1 MNTLT
6 LSSDEFFKTGFDN
19 FKVYHTESGQ
29 WINNKTEKVINA
41 FRCKKLGSEFFLET
55 CETIANSKTN
65 ILLESN
71 LKELQ
76 DDCIS
81 AAIANYI
88 EV

>member
-1 MNTLT
+1 MNTLV
-6 LSSDEFFKTGFDN
+6 SSADEFFKVGFDN
-19 FKVYHTESGQ
+19 SKVYYTETGQ
-29 WINNKTEKVINA
+29 WIDNKTEKVINA
-41 FRCKKLGSEFFLET
+41 FRCKKLGSEFVLET

-65 ILLESN
+65 TLLEIN

>member
-1 MNTLT
+1 MNTLI
-6 LSSDEFFKTGFDN
+6 LSNDEFFKTGFDN
-19 FKVYHTESGQ
+19 SKVYHTETGR
-29 WINNKTEKVINA
+29 WVNDKTEKVINA
-41 FRCKKLGSEFFLET
+41 FRCKKIGSEFVLEM

-71 LKELQ
+71 LKDLQ

-81 AAIANYI
+81 AATSNYI